1 MYSEQRSYGG
11 NTGFFKMLISYIF
24 VCTGMA
30 FAGKLFKLEQGQ
42 IVFLLVYAYILT
54 PYILLGR
61 VKSAYYQRKFWDVN
75 KYMEKMLYYFKG
87 RPKLLE
93 CWGMVLELFPEGE
106 MNTAIKDAIGHVKI
120 SDNLDTGK
128 IEAIQDLSKR
138 YQCSR
143 LNRIHEFCMQVEKDG
158 GKYDMSI
165 ELLLK
170 DRQLW
175 AERVEELQQK
185 KRFTRINIILSMLI
199 VTVLCLSVMY
209 LPGMVASNVTFA
221 DIGKIK
227 FVQISAM
234 VYLMLMLL
242 LYVTV
247 DRKMC
252 VDWLK
257 DENLYSE
264 NEAKTRYDKLIQ
276 RQNDTGFMAE
286 VKRHTLGHRA
296 LVRVYTKQLKLAM
309 PVWVM
314 RLALLLQTENVHIA
328 IKESYDDAP
337 PCLKP
342 AIYKLIHQIEM
353 EPDSERP
360 YNEFLAEF
368 ELPEFEDVMSTLYS
382 IQSGAGGDIEL
393 EIRNIVDRATTL
405 TDKAEKIKNEDK
417 MAAMQSYVAIPGLIG
432 AVKLMVDMS
441 AFLMSFLSVRVI

>member
-1 MYSEQRSYGG
+1 
-11 NTGFFKMLISYIF
+11 MLISYVLI
-24 VCTGMA
+24 CAGML
-30 FAGKLFKLEQGQ
+30 FAGKLFKLEPGQ
-42 IVFLLVYAYILT
+42 KLFLVIYTYILT

-75 KYMEKMLYYFKG
+75 KYMEKMLYYFKAK
-87 RPKLLE
+87 PKLLE
-93 CWGMVLELFPEGE
+93 CWGMVLEIFPAGE
-106 MNTAIKDAIGHVKI
+106 MHDAVNYAINHVKV
-120 SDNLDTGK
+120 SDNLENGK
-128 IEAIQDLSKR
+128 AEAVAELAKR
-138 YQCSR
+138 YKCSR
-143 LNRIHEFCMQVEKDG
+143 LHRIHEFFMQVEHDG
-158 GKYDMSI
+158 GEYDMSI

-199 VTVLCLSVMY
+199 VTVLCLSIMY

-234 VYLMLMLL
+234 GYLMLMLL
-242 LYVTV
+242 LYVAV

-257 DENLYSE
+257 DENLYTE
-264 NEAKTRYDKLIQ
+264 AEAKERYDKLVRGQ
-276 RQNDTGFMAE
+276 KDTTFAGG
-286 VKRHTLGHRA
+286 VKRHTLGYRA
-296 LVRVYTKQLKLAM
+296 LFKVYTKQLKLAM

-314 RLALLLQTENVHIA
+314 RLALLLQTENVHVA
-328 IKESYDDAP
+328 IRESYDDAP

-342 AIYKLIHQIEM
+342 AIHKLINQIEM

-360 YNEFLAEF
+360 YNEFLSEF

-382 IQSGAGGDIEL
+382 IQSGAGGDVEM
-393 EIRNIVDRATTL
+393 EIRNIVDRATTM

-417 MAAMQSYVAIPGLIG
+417 MAAMQSYVALPGLIG

-441 AFLMSFLSVRVI
+441 AFLMSFLSVRVM